1 MLKFTKYKKTH
12 ISVNLF
18 ITSTIL
24 NLLLISAG
32 CFSIKAP
39 LVNPSTTNTTFSTQI
54 ISKLVTQQPTD
65 INLRATQ
72 SPTPLIQDDI
82 QTNQPTEFPTKK
94 NDTNQGE
101 FNGDR
106 AYRDIEYQVE
116 LGPRTPGSLPHAKT
130 IDYIEQQL
138 IEAGWEV
145 QLQTLPFEG
154 KIVKNIIANRDTNQ
168 KYQETEWIILGTH
181 YDTRLYA
188 DRDPDE
194 VRKTKPVPG
203 ANDGASGVS
212 ILLELARVLPVNADK
227 NVWLVFFDAEDNGK
241 IQGWDWAL
249 GSQAFVDTL
258 KSKPDA
264 VVIVDMVGDED
275 LDIYIEKNSDD
286 NLVKSIWDTAAS
298 LGFDQN
304 FIPVPKHSILDD
316 HTPFLDKQIPAALV
330 IDIDY
335 QYWHTTNDT
344 IDKVSANSLQIVG
357 DVIHTW
363 LTSNDEP

>member
-1 MLKFTKYKKTH
+1 MRKFTKYKKSH
-12 ISVNLF
+12 ITINLI

-24 NLLLISAG
+24 TLLLISTG
-32 CFSIKAP
+32 CFSIQAP
-39 LVNPSTTNTTFSTQI
+39 LVNPSTTNTVFSTRI
-54 ISKLVTQQPTD
+54 ISKTVTKPPTD
-65 INLRATQ
+65 IILRATQ

-82 QTNQPTEFPTKK
+82 QTNEPIEFPTKK
-94 NDTNQGE
+94 YDTNQGE

-116 LGPRTPGSLPHAKT
+116 LGPRTLGSLPHAKT

-154 KIVKNIIANRDTNQ
+154 ELVKNIIAYRDDNQ
-168 KYQETEWIILGTH
+168 KYQEKEWILLGTH

-194 VRKTKPVPG
+194 VRKSKPVPG

-212 ILLELARVLPVNADK
+212 ILLELARVLPFSMDK

-241 IQGWDWAL
+241 IQGWDWAV

-286 NLVKSIWDTAAS
+286 YLVESIWDTAAS
-298 LGFDQN
+298 LGYGGN

-316 HTPFLDKQIPAALV
+316 HTPFLDKRIPAVLI

-363 LTSNDEP
+363 LTSQDEP